1 MVQLLGGNSL
11 DILRLLF
18 LLLVV
23 SGDVE
28 RNPGPLKTAASEGD
42 LFRIEKIYFP
52 HPFLVQS
59 NFFFTIPPIFLVLFL
74 QLKI

>member
-1 MVQLLGGNSL
+1 MVQLLGGNTL

-42 LFRIEKIYFP
+42 LFRIEKIIS
-52 HPFLVQS
+52 HILS
-59 NFFFTIPPIFLVLFL
+59 KGAFTLHTQCAFNPV
-74 QLKI
+74 